1 LGAVYLI
8 FAGKLLFMVLLE
20 IDIQDVQMP
29 LMIVVLAS
37 IAWLLY
43 EFIRMKNELKERN
56 NIKAEIL
63 KLRLQAYE
71 RLTVFAE
78 RASLKN
84 LVARTPYSGLSV
96 VDVQLAF
103 IEALRTEYDYNVS
116 QQIYVST
123 DMWKAMGNLTD
134 QNVYIINQVAAGL
147 APQAAGIELSKRIL
161 EYASLKNADLSIVV
175 LEALQFE
182 AKQIL

>member
-8 FAGKLLFMVLLE
+8 FVDKLLFMILLE
-20 IDIQDVQMP
+20 ISLQDVEVP
-29 LMIVVLAS
+29 IMIVVLAA

-43 EFIRMKNELKERN
+43 EFIGMKSEIKERN
-56 NIKAEIL
+56 NIKAEIA

-84 LVARTPYSGLSV
+84 LVARTPYSGMSV

-103 IEALRTEYDYNVS
+103 IEALRSEYEYNVS
-116 QQIYVST
+116 QQIYVSAE
-123 DMWKAMGNLTD
+123 MWKAMGNLTD
-134 QNVYIINQVAAGL
+134 QNIYIINQVAAVL
-147 APQAAGIELSKRIL
+147 PPQAAGIELSKRIL
-161 EYASLKNADLSIVV
+161 EYASMKNADLSILV

-182 AKQIL
+182 AKQIF